1 MSPSIIR
8 ISTFVKSLA
17 LPIILFLSVPNAN
30 AQSFLGSFE
39 PETTKK
45 SESTAKQ
52 GEAKAKTKTTKKVNL
67 PDKPNKVDA
76 KGRKQGE
83 WAAKYPNGRYRYT
96 ATFKDGAPIG
106 KVTRFDED
114 GRKTVMLT
122 YKDGIDTISATFYF
136 SNGKVQS
143 KGKYVDEKREGF
155 WLFYNE
161 KGELVESASYSQGK
175 LHGKRCFYF
184 ENGKLLS
191 ACQWVDSLRN
201 GLYMRY
207 FPSGSK
213 EIVANF
219 RGDELDGLY
228 TRWGADGK
236 VAEKGNYRYGVT
248 VGRWHYRYAEANV
261 EGDVEYDSYGRP
273 KGNTLD
279 SLLYLRQQYYEK
291 NKYNLVDPEQYS
303 SNPDEL
309 LRSSGVQIR

>member
-1 MSPSIIR
+1 MTR
-8 ISTFVKSLA
+8 ISTLVKS
-17 LPIILFLSVPNAN
+17 ISLSLVFSLWVTNAHS
-30 AQSFLGSFE
+30 QSFLGSFE
-39 PETTKK
+39 PEATKK
-45 SESTAKQ
+45 SEATSKQ
-52 GEAKAKTKTTKKVNL
+52 GEAKAKSKTTKKVNL

-76 KGRKQGE
+76 KGLKQGE
-83 WAAKYPNGRYRYT
+83 WAAKYSNGRYRYT
-96 ATFKDGAPIG
+96 ATFKDGVPVG

-122 YKDGIDTISATFYF
+122 YKADNDTVSAIFYF
-136 SNGKVQS
+136 PNGKVQS
-143 KGKYVDEKREGF
+143 KGKYVGEKREDF

-161 KGELVESASYSQGK
+161 KGVLLESASYSQGK

-184 ENGKLLS
+184 DNGKLLS

-201 GLYMRY
+201 GMYVRY

-236 VAEKGNYRYGVT
+236 VAEKGTYRYGVT
-248 VGRWHYRYAEANV
+248 VGKWHYRYAEANV

-273 KGNTLD
+273 KGNALD
-279 SLLYLRQQYYEK
+279 SLQYLRQQYYEK
-291 NKYNLVDPEQYS
+291 NKNNLVDPEQFS
-303 SNPDEL
+303 NNPDEL
-309 LRSSGVQIR
+309 LRSSGVNVR

>member
-39 PETTKK
+39 PEATKK

-52 GEAKAKTKTTKKVNL
+52 GEAKAKNKTTKKVNL

-96 ATFKDGAPIG
+96 ATFKDDAPIG
-106 KVTRFDED
+106 KVTRFDDD

-122 YKDGIDTISATFYF
+122 YKAGNDTISATFYF

-273 KGNTLD
+273 KGNALD